1 MAAVPQRA
9 MTPGEWGLLLLLSLL
24 WGGSFFFIGVAVK
37 ELPPLT
43 IVTARVS
50 LAAALLWLT
59 APLTGLSPG
68 SGSRRRPRARG
79 PRPRQQRHSLHADRL
94 GADASG
100 ERPRLDPQRDDAG
113 LHGDRRA
120 FSHRQRTAQRAPARR
135 RPVRLPRRGVDDR
148 ARSRARPRR
157 QCRGGARRARRRAVL
172 RPGEHLRAAVSRPR
186 PRADRRSGRTG
197 RRVEPDADS
206 ARARGRPPLGIA
218 GAEPRRDRR
227 GRSPSLR
234 FRRPWPTS
242 SISAFWPARARP
254 TSCW

>member
-68 SGSRRRPRARG
+68 KVRAAAPALAVLG
-79 PRPRQQRHSLHADRL
+79 LVNNAIPFTLDRL
-94 GADASG
+94 GADAYG

-113 LHGDRRA
+113 HHGDRRA
-120 FSHRQRTAQRAPARR
+120 FSHR
-135 RPVRLPRRGVDDR
+135 
-148 ARSRARPRR
+148 
-157 QCRGGARRARRRAVL
+157 
-172 RPGEHLRAAVSRPR
+172 
-186 PRADRRSGRTG
+186 
-197 RRVEPDADS
+197 S
-206 ARARGRPPLGIA
+206 ANA
-218 GAEPRRDRR
+218 
-227 GRSPSLR
+227 
-234 FRRPWPTS
+234 
-242 SISAFWPARARP
+242 
-254 TSCW
+254 